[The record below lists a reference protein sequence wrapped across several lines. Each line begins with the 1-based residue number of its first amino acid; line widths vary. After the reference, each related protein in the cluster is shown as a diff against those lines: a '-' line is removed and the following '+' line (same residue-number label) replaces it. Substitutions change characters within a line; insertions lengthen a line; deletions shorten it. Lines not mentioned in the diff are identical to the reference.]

1 VRDPTTFAVIAQ
13 IFICDKCVANF
24 AESLRQAEPEGSTDA
39 VGRRHKLVIAFPGR
53 PIRSRW
59 WRFLQTVSCPRTLI
73 IRVVASRT
81 ICRSSSVNSAARYST
96 IQAIL
101 GRSWIIHGV
110 SRSPGARREC
120 GSWASRL
127 PQVGHLGVGVV
138 MEPSMV
144 LASTPVH
151 REDGRGLP
159 CDALPVG
166 LPVRRVR
173 ADGRRRWYPPAGGLG
188 RTGRAHQGRTLAP
201 GPRRWWAPAWDGLGR
216 SRTGHG

>member
-1 VRDPTTFAVIAQ
+1 MRDPTTFAVIAQ

-59 WRFLQTVSCPRTLI
+59 WRFLQAVSCPRALI

-127 PQVGHLGVGVV
+127 PQVGHLGLGVV

-151 REDGRGLP
+151 REDGRGLTQRRHAP
-159 CDALPVG
+159 PYRSCFPPVLPVCRSQGDSDCGPEGHPLWHPSTLPTDITCDALPVG
-166 LPVRRVR
+166 LP
-173 ADGRRRWYPPAGGLG
+173 
-188 RTGRAHQGRTLAP
+188 
-201 GPRRWWAPAWDGLGR
+201 
-216 SRTGHG
+216 